1 MNHMDEKSQDK
12 NLREK
17 VFQLITEHYRQVH
30 KPKEE
35 FIPGK
40 TFISHAAKVYD
51 AEEMVSL
58 VDSCLDFWLTSGRF
72 TNKFEKEFASFLGA
86 KHCLLVNSGSS
97 ANLLALTALTS
108 PELKERQLK
117 PGDEV
122 ITVACAFPTTVNP
135 IVQNSLVPV
144 FLDVNLEDY
153 NIQADKIE
161 EALSA
166 KTKAIFLAHSLGNP
180 FNLETVVSVAK
191 QHNLWLIE
199 DNCDALGSKFNS
211 KYTGTF
217 GDISTYSFYPAHHI
231 TMGEGGALVTNNAL
245 LNKLIASFRD
255 WGRHCWCE
263 TGCDDTCG
271 KRFDWQLGTLP
282 PGYDHKFIYSHRGY
296 NLKITDMQAA
306 IGVAQLEK
314 LPSFIEARRKNWDY
328 FYKQLEK
335 YENFFILPK
344 SAENSEPSWFGF
356 SLTVRE
362 NAPFSRNDITKY
374 LNNHR
379 IGTRLIFSGNII
391 RHPSFDDV
399 NFRISGNLNNTDYI
413 MNNTFWFGVHPGID
427 EKRREYM
434 VEIIEQFLGE
444 RSRQG

>member
-1 MNHMDEKSQDK
+1 MNQMDGKSKDEE
-12 NLREK
+12 LREK
-17 VFQLITEHYRQVH
+17 ISQLIKEHYHQVH

-51 AEEMVSL
+51 ETEMVSL
-58 VDSCLDFWLTSGRF
+58 ADSCLDFWLTSGRF
-72 TNKFEKEFASFLGA
+72 TNQFEREFADFLGA

-108 PELKERQLK
+108 PELNERQLK

-122 ITVACAFPTTVNP
+122 IAAACAFPTTVNP
-135 IVQNSLVPV
+135 IVQNNLIPV
-144 FLDVNLEDY
+144 FVDVDLETY
-153 NIQADKIE
+153 NIQSDKIE
-161 EALSA
+161 EALSD

-180 FNLETVVSVAK
+180 FNLEKVLSLAK
-191 QHNLWLIE
+191 KYDLWVIE
-199 DNCDALGSKFNS
+199 DNCDALGSKFDG

-231 TMGEGGALVTNNAL
+231 TMGEGGALVTNNPL

-263 TGCDDTCG
+263 TGCDNTCG
-271 KRFDWQLGTLP
+271 KRFDWQLGNLP
-282 PGYDHKFIYSHRGY
+282 LGYDHKFIYSHRGY
-296 NLKITDMQAA
+296 NLKPTDMQAA
-306 IGVAQLEK
+306 IGVAQLKK
-314 LPSFIEARRKNWDY
+314 LPGFIEVRQKNWDY
-328 FYKQLEK
+328 FCGQLK
-335 YENFFILPK
+335 RYENFFILPK
-344 SAENSEPSWFGF
+344 PTDSSHPSWFGF

-374 LNNHR
+374 LNDHR

-391 RHPSFDDV
+391 RHPSFDGV
-399 NFRISGNLNNTDYI
+399 KFRIPGNLDNTDYI

-427 EKRREYM
+427 RDRREYVIKT
-434 VEIIEQFLGE
+434 VEEFLKAYAG
-444 RSRQG
+444 R